1 MSVTSEDM
9 SRVLKAVPTDLLIG
23 GSWVVFDA
31 TRLAYLNGLV
41 RIGTGRD
48 AAEAAVASIFG
59 SVTCTKIEVS
69 CELGDGQ
76 KFQPIDRK
84 QLKRGGVALEPRV

>member
-1 MSVTSEDM
+1 
-9 SRVLKAVPTDLLIG
+9 
-23 GSWVVFDA
+23 
-31 TRLAYLNGLV
+31 LNGLV

-48 AAEAAVASIFG
+48 AADAAVASIFG

-84 QLKRGGVALEPRV
+84 QLNRGGVALEPQA